1 MMMMGQS
8 IVLQA
13 LQKNAVHQKI
23 VSVLLAPLRESMTQR
38 LQEVSKSNLM
48 RYPLPSVTSGGINA
62 HLARRAKT
70 LLVGA
75 SYRQLTSVLSER
87 VRAPYHRSLYDDDD
101 AESDSDDLVFL
112 SQNTT
117 PFGSGRASS
126 SKPESVQIKGCTAK
140 EKEMVPGK
148 ETQRTA
154 KQVTKDAR
162 ADRDSE
168 VVLGRRD

>member
-1 MMMMGQS
+1 M
-8 IVLQA
+8 
-13 LQKNAVHQKI
+13 
-23 VSVLLAPLRESMTQR
+23 
-38 LQEVSKSNLM
+38 
-48 RYPLPSVTSGGINA
+48 
-62 HLARRAKT
+62 
-70 LLVGA
+70 
-75 SYRQLTSVLSER
+75 LSER

-154 KQVTKDAR
+154 KQVTKGGRLFDAGCLMLIFVVDAR